1 MEMAVV
7 KRKPRMRAAVRDGL
21 NRFHLA
27 DAMETDETKG
37 AAQLVRL
44 AAIFC
49 AHLESI
55 RRTARGIKFQWT
67 AREWRLRMGCGLG
80 SPKIDFPIDQ
90 TEMIAIIKLLAVP
103 VYLKFV
109 DPWSRYEE
117 VDWKELHQI
126 GKYVNGLGVR
136 HGLKS
141 SDLCLFIG
149 SVASRLK
156 MLNST
161 WSVLA
166 QLPPL
171 DLKRARL
178 YGQSDDFNALNRHN
192 IRRLDMP
199 SIALEHFSRLQ
210 RNQAISA
217 SIKALGITHIRNWM
231 DFPYDSIEGFA
242 RRFPSLEDLHI
253 SCKIEEDVL
262 DLNAYFTELWAK
274 CLEIRDRL
282 HVAGLKRLFLTIKH
296 DCLFTGTKTDWF
308 EKLKYVEPFDKATST
323 IDHVNECIRM
333 FLKHNEPRGAKP
345 TFILIKGEFC
355 WSMHEEEGM
364 EMGPHGDQMD
374 DENEGDNQAIDEG
387 DLEDE
392 MNDGGD
398 D

>member
-1 MEMAVV
+1 
-7 KRKPRMRAAVRDGL
+7 MRAAVRDGL

-126 GKYVNGLGVR
+126 GK
-136 HGLKS
+136 
-141 SDLCLFIG
+141 
-149 SVASRLK
+149 
-156 MLNST
+156 
-161 WSVLA
+161 
-166 QLPPL
+166 
-171 DLKRARL
+171 
-178 YGQSDDFNALNRHN
+178 SDDFNALNRHN